1 MQKEKLIIPFVLS
14 TQKSRKKKQKPS
26 MTDKKKKPIDKKG
39 KDASTAVSNEPS
51 METCLST
58 GGSLQNCKSLD
69 QQNSASKEEAS
80 TSAGEEQYEV
90 TGTWTARYRAKKNL
104 LSTRRPRLCAI
115 ARLRFFSRA
124 GRSIEGEKGKKKRK
138 RRKKK
143 KRRRRTYFSH
153 DVLARAPS
161 PPSPASAFSP
171 ARGDVLARGERSR

>member
-90 TGTWTARYRAKKNL
+90 YICDIILHLKLT
-104 LSTRRPRLCAI
+104 SC
-115 ARLRFFSRA
+115 
-124 GRSIEGEKGKKKRK
+124 
-138 RRKKK
+138 
-143 KRRRRTYFSH
+143 
-153 DVLARAPS
+153 
-161 PPSPASAFSP
+161 
-171 ARGDVLARGERSR
+171 